1 MPIVGV
7 KPIDKTLYQFHI
19 NSGYNKFIDVTV
31 SSNGTYNVYY
41 IKDGTYISNI
51 GKIVKVVIDSVHGA
65 NSYLILDYSFD
76 NSHKKERINLYKI
89 QNIVD
94 VTPSNSY
101 QVAIENGFIGTVT
114 EWLESLKGD
123 SAYEVAVEN
132 GFEGTEEEWLKS
144 LCAPSNYQIAIDN
157 GFEGTEEEWLETL
170 KALSNYE
177 IAVKNGFNGTE
188 EEWLESLRA
197 LSNYEIAVKNGF
209 EGTEQEWLNSLK
221 ALSNYQLAV
230 QEGFVG
236 SVSDYLESIKGT
248 SGKDGSNGVTFT
260 PTVSEDGT
268 ISWTND
274 GELDNPESVNIRGPI
289 GPNGKEG
296 LKGNDGFSPTIDVE
310 DIDGG
315 HQVTITDVNG
325 SKTFNVMDGSNTG
338 GSQGSS
344 SLSGNPIGTIISFM
358 GKATPDNYLICD
370 GAEYNIKEYPELA
383 AFFLKEFGEKNHFG
397 GDGTT
402 TFAVPDM
409 RNLFLRGYHGEAE
422 EKLSGEIGAKQSG
435 TQHPTVFQAATG
447 DFQAAIAVIND
458 KKETVLPENVEDYQ
472 EKNDSWG
479 RFGIVPN
486 NFATYNHQSVV
497 GGKSLGKRYT
507 ARPANMAVLYC
518 IKAKGGTSAIEEYDT
533 EDGWY
538 VRKWPDGYMEQT
550 LKKEIHNAIVST
562 SWGSSYNTGTDYGPY
577 KYPEAFSKLYG
588 VNISATG
595 NTSLLVTGCY
605 GNYETSCLIETPLV
619 GIYRPMPAERINIHF
634 FITAKGRWK

>member
-7 KPIDKTLYQFHI
+7 KPIDKTLHQFHI
-19 NSGYNKFIDVTV
+19 NSGYNKFVDVTV

-51 GKIVKVVIDSVHGA
+51 GKITKVVIDSVHGA
-65 NSYLILDYSFD
+65 NSYLILDCSFD

-101 QVAIENGFIGTVT
+101 QVAIENGFIGTVI
-114 EWLESLKGD
+114 EWLNSLKGD

-144 LCAPSNYQIAIDN
+144 LCALSNYQLAVDN

-177 IAVKNGFNGTE
+177 IAVKNGFKGSE
-188 EEWLESLRA
+188 KEWLESLKA

-221 ALSNYQLAV
+221 ALTNYQLAL

-248 SGKDGSNGVTFT
+248 SGKDGSNGITFT

-268 ISWTND
+268 ISWSND
-274 GELDNPESVNIRGPI
+274 GELNNPEPINIRGPI

-296 LKGNDGFSPTIDVE
+296 PKGNDGFSPTIDVE

-325 SKTFNVMDGSNTG
+325 SQTFNVMDGSNTG
-338 GSQGSS
+338 GLQVFNSINMS
-344 SLSGNPIGTIISFM
+344 PVGTIISFM
-358 GKATPDNYLICD
+358 GKTAPDDYLICD
-370 GAEYNIKEYPELA
+370 GREYSINTYPELA
-383 AFFLKEFGEKNHFG
+383 ALFLKEFGAKNYFG
-397 GDGTT
+397 GDGNT

-422 EKLSGEIGAKQSG
+422 EQLSGDVGTKQEA
-435 TQHPTVFQAATG
+435 TLHNNITV
-447 DFQAAIAVIND
+447 DSRSEVAAIGGYSYGNNLEWI
-458 KKETVLPENVEDYQ
+458 
-472 EKNDSWG
+472 KNIDTMNPSTKG
-479 RFGIVPN
+479 YR
-486 NFATYNHQSVV
+486 ATFTSSFVTTDNEPTQFTS
-497 GGKSLGKRYT
+497 
-507 ARPANMAVLYC
+507 RPVNMAILYC
-518 IKAKGGTSAIEEYDT
+518 IKAKTESSVIQEYDT
-533 EDGWY
+533 EDGWH
-538 VRKWPDGYMEQT
+538 VRKFPDGYIEQT
-550 LKKEIHNAIVST
+550 LKKDITNVIINVE
-562 SWGSSYNTGTDYGPY
+562 WGTGYHTEQNYGPY
-577 KYPEAFSKLYG
+577 QYPEAFSELYG
-588 VNISATG
+588 VNISGIGTG
-595 NTSLLVTGCY
+595 SSMASVYYEANESLYLTKTPGI
-605 GNYETSCLIETPLV
+605 GFFRPLIANEGMNFHV
-619 GIYRPMPAERINIHF
+619 
-634 FITAKGRWK
+634 FIEAKGRWK

>member
-51 GKIVKVVIDSVHGA
+51 GKIIKVVIDSVHGA

-144 LCAPSNYQIAIDN
+144 LCALSNYQIAIDN

-230 QEGFVG
+230 QEGFAG
-236 SVSDYLESIKGT
+236 SVSDYLESIKGA

-296 LKGNDGFSPTIDVE
+296 PKGNDGFSPTIDVE

-358 GKATPDNYLICD
+358 GKTAPDDYLICD
-370 GAEYNIKEYPELA
+370 GTEYSIEEYPELA

-397 GDGTT
+397 GDGET

-422 EKLSGEIGAKQSG
+422 EQLSGEIGEKQEA
-435 TQHPTVFQAATG
+435 TLHPNIIHDGINSNIVMFNTKGAYNLQVNPDSESNEQANSNWIG
-447 DFQAAIAVIND
+447 M
-458 KKETVLPENVEDYQ
+458 NVDLNSSTSKYFT
-472 EKNDSWG
+472 S
-479 RFGIVPN
+479 
-486 NFATYNHQSVV
+486 
-497 GGKSLGKRYT
+497 
-507 ARPANMAVLYC
+507 RPINMAILYC
-518 IKAKGGTSAIEEYDT
+518 IKAVAGQRTPQVYTCDSVPVGTIMIWSGTAEEIPEGWALCDG
-533 EDGWY
+533 EDG
-538 VRKWPDGYMEQT
+538 RPDLRGKFVLGAKNE
-550 LKKEIHNAIVST
+550 
-562 SWGSSYNTGTDYGPY
+562 
-577 KYPEAFSKLYG
+577 
-588 VNISATG
+588 
-595 NTSLLVTGCY
+595 NTSK
-605 GNYETSCLIETPLV
+605 
-619 GIYRPMPAERINIHF
+619 AE
-634 FITAKGRWK
+634 